1 MKPVVLDVETSIKNV
16 GEDAIGTQKASPFHP
31 DNKIVALGMYPLF
44 HELKDPVIMWYP
56 DLKGITGVP
65 NELLIGHNIKF
76 DLLHMYHSESFR
88 TCAKDIHIW
97 DTQLAEYLLTGHQ
110 SKWSSLNDLAMKY
123 GGTIKDERI
132 KEYWDNGIDTEDIP
146 KEELG
151 EYLKEDLKNTAIV
164 FYAQLEQADKLGM
177 LNLIHNQMEALMATT
192 EMEWNGIY
200 FNKAEATEVEDDLR
214 HQINLTALVCN
225 HYISSAFDAALTFNS
240 FKLLTFDQIYD
251 GNPVASSDILS
262 LVLFGGTFKYKV
274 SKGTGE
280 KYKTGSRKGQE
291 KTRYYTESVD
301 LPGIFVPQSDWKAKK
316 AGRFL
321 TNDEVLQKLLS
332 YVSGPAIGDFLKN
345 VLKWR
350 ELNKDLNTYYSK
362 YLDLVWP
369 TDNCIHAQL
378 NHTATATGRL
388 SSSNPNIQNLTS
400 YHE

>member
-1 MKPVVLDVETSIKNV
+1 
-16 GEDAIGTQKASPFHP
+16 
-31 DNKIVALGMYPLF
+31 
-44 HELKDPVIMWYP
+44 
-56 DLKGITGVP
+56 
-65 NELLIGHNIKF
+65 
-76 DLLHMYHSESFR
+76 
-88 TCAKDIHIW
+88 
-97 DTQLAEYLLTGHQ
+97 
-110 SKWSSLNDLAMKY
+110 
-123 GGTIKDERI
+123 
-132 KEYWDNGIDTEDIP
+132 
-146 KEELG
+146 
-151 EYLKEDLKNTAIV
+151 
-164 FYAQLEQADKLGM
+164 M

-200 FNKAEATEVEDDLR
+200 FNKQDALEVENQLYRDISMIAVD
-214 HQINLTALVCN
+214 CN
-225 HYISSAFDAALTFNS
+225 QYISEAFDKALTFNS

-262 LVLFGGTFKYKV
+262 LVLFGGRFLYRV

-301 LPGIFVPQSDWKAKK
+301 LPGVFVPQSEWKAKK
-316 AGRFL
+316 AGRYL
-321 TNDEVLQKLLS
+321 TNDEVLQTLVNLP
-332 YVSGPAIGDFLKN
+332 VFGPQVDFVKN
-345 VLKWR
+345 VLSWR
-350 ELNKDLNTYYSK
+350 MLHKDLNTYYSK